1 MNSTK
6 NSSGMMTLADVAA
19 FTKLSESKI
28 RQMIKAGKLQ
38 VIRSNGET
46 GKILTTEVMVQRALG
61 LLGDDHE

>member
-1 MNSTK
+1 MNSTE

-38 VIRSNGET
+38 VIRSNGKT
-46 GKILTTEVMVQRALG
+46 GKILTTELMVQRALG
-61 LLGDDHE
+61 LVGDDHD

>member
-1 MNSTK
+1 
-6 NSSGMMTLADVAA
+6 MMTLADVAA